1 MRQSLRQEAQGLGLG
16 GVVEVW
22 RAGGREGAHLDVGD
36 GRVEGAG
43 PVDKAGAAVND
54 SLLVEPYKGLRHSC

>member
-1 MRQSLRQEAQGLGLG
+1 MEM
-16 GVVEVW
+16 W

-43 PVDKAGAAVND
+43 PVDKACAAVND
-54 SLLVEPYKGLRHSC
+54 SLLVEPYKGLCHSC